1 MEKNQANK
9 GKLTALLGWSLQAIE
24 AIDKLERPFVV
35 VGPPEFQE
43 FADKHGIQFVA
54 WQFDQ
59 LNERSN
65 ELYEKLKA
73 LNTKIAVP
81 IYEETVEWAGA
92 LNAKFQNDPRIF
104 NRSLL
109 LRDKG
114 LMKRKAQMAGI
125 KVGVF
130 EEAYSKEDVYRFL
143 KRVNEALI
151 KIDGDPTDPIHVKP
165 LNKAGTVGHR
175 MIREAKEI
183 EQMADSEFPCLMESH
198 LDGQEFSCEAFIH
211 NGKIRFLNITEYV
224 QLGHSNFVPASPS
237 LEEWRPQIRAEIQKL
252 VDSFEIKYGV
262 IHPEYFISADGVI
275 NFGEVAARV
284 PGGHI
289 FELIER
295 AYGFS
300 AFQAQILCSDPD
312 TTEEELNE
320 FFPEEVV
327 SAKGYAG
334 SLMVYP
340 RVAVIEK
347 LDMPEELKNDPY
359 FEKHDMF
366 IPVTSKVAER
376 VGFGNH
382 YGTIFFFG
390 DDSGKMRS
398 LLKEYEEYDFYL

>member
-1 MEKNQANK
+1 M
-9 GKLTALLGWSLQAIE
+9 TAILGWSLPAIE
-24 AIDKLERPFVV
+24 AIDKLDRPFVV
-35 VGPPEFQE
+35 VGPPDFEG
-43 FADKHGIQFVA
+43 FAKENGINFVA
-54 WQFDQ
+54 WDFER
-59 LNERSN
+59 LNEGSD
-65 ELYEKLKA
+65 ELYEKLQA
-73 LNTKIAVP
+73 MDTKVAVP

-92 LNAKFQNDPRIF
+92 LNARFFDDPRVF

-109 LRDKG
+109 MRDKG

-130 EEAYSKEDVYRFL
+130 EEAHSKEDIHRFL
-143 KRVNEALI
+143 KRVNDALI
-151 KIDGDPTDPIHVKP
+151 KIEGDLNDPIHIKP
-165 LNKAGTVGHR
+165 LNKAGTVGH
-175 MIREAKEI
+175 MVIRDATDI
-183 EQMADSEFPCLMESH
+183 EKMEEQEFPYLMESH

-211 NGKIRFLNITEYV
+211 NGEVKFLNITEYV
-224 QLGHSNFVPASPS
+224 KLGHSNFVPASPT
-237 LEEWRPQIRAEIQKL
+237 LESYRPTILKEIQKL
-252 VDSFEIKYGV
+252 VDAFEIKYGV
-262 IHPEYFISADGVI
+262 IHPEYFISHDGTL

-312 TTEEELNE
+312 TTAEELE
-320 FFPEEVV
+320 AFFPKEVDD
-327 SAKGYAG
+327 AKGYAG

-340 RVAVIEK
+340 RVRLIEK
-347 LDMPEELKNDPY
+347 LNVPDKLKNDPY

-382 YGTIFFFG
+382 YGTLFFFG
-390 DDSGKMRS
+390 KDSERMKE
-398 LLKEYEEYDFYL
+398 LLQQYEKFDFYI